1 MAHEMAVY
9 LWPRC
14 AEVPVEDASA
24 TDSPAFTQKE
34 KKVKTKLNAWV
45 GGAMA
50 SAILLAACGTPA
62 ATPAPAA
69 PAAPAATE
77 APAAPA
83 APAAAKKRI
92 KLVLNGTLGD
102 KSFFDSAKRGVD
114 KMASD
119 LGYETKV
126 VEMGYDRNK
135 WEPGLEEAAATDD
148 YDVLIAGTFDMSGYV
163 QAVAPKYPTKQFWT
177 FDAGPDFAACEG
189 GCKNVYS
196 IYFKQNEGSYLL
208 GVAMGNLIKAKSL
221 PNQGDRTKVGI
232 IGGLDI
238 PVINDFIVGF
248 KQGFKEA
255 GMNPDTDVIVQYVGG
270 DTPFSNPAKG
280 KEIAK
285 SMFAQ
290 GAVMVWGVAGS
301 SGNGA
306 FEAAAEDGLYAL
318 GVDSDQFLT
327 IPDEKQK
334 ATIVTSMLKNVDA
347 GLFRAAKLDA
357 EGKLTYGAAENVG
370 AADDAVGV
378 AVNDNYNKFVS
389 AEIQAIVAAAFEK
402 VKSGA
407 TKVDTAFK

>member
-1 MAHEMAVY
+1 MNKKLTTWLGTVA
-9 LWPRC
+9 
-14 AEVPVEDASA
+14 A
-24 TDSPAFTQKE
+24 TS
-34 KKVKTKLNAWV
+34 
-45 GGAMA
+45 
-50 SAILLAACGTPA
+50 ILLAACGGA
-62 ATPAPAA
+62 ATTAPKAA
-69 PAAPAATE
+69 EPTKAAE
-77 APAAPA
+77 APAAV
-83 APAAAKKRI
+83 PAAAKLRV

-102 KSFFDSAKRGVD
+102 KSFFDSAKRGLD
-114 KMASD
+114 MMQKE

-126 VEMGYDRNK
+126 IEMGYDRNK

-163 QAVAPKYPTKQFWT
+163 QSVAPKYPNKKFWT
-177 FDAGPDFAACEG
+177 FDAGPEFEKCQD

-208 GVAMGNLIKAKSL
+208 GVAMGNLLKAKTL
-221 PNQGDRTKVGI
+221 PAQGDRMKVGI
-232 IGGLDI
+232 IGGADF
-238 PVINDFIVGF
+238 PGINDFIVGF

-255 GMNPDTDVIVQYVGG
+255 GMNPDSDVIVQYVGG
-270 DTPFSNPAKG
+270 DNPFSNPAKG

-285 SMFAQ
+285 AMYAQ
-290 GAVMVWGVAGS
+290 GAAIVWGVAGS

-306 FEAAAEDGLYAL
+306 FEAAAEDGLFSL

-334 ATIVTSMLKNVDA
+334 ATIITSMLKNVDA

-357 EGKLTYGAAENVG
+357 EGKLKYGAADSVG

-378 AVNDNYNKFVS
+378 ADNENYQKYVS
-389 AEIQAIVAAAFEK
+389 KDIQAVVAAAFEK

-407 TKVDTAFK
+407 TKVETAFK

>member
-1 MAHEMAVY
+1 LEQQEQQEQGEKEPMKKFAPWLGA
-9 LWPRC
+9 L
-14 AEVPVEDASA
+14 AA
-24 TDSPAFTQKE
+24 TS
-34 KKVKTKLNAWV
+34 
-45 GGAMA
+45 
-50 SAILLAACGTPA
+50 ILLAACAPA
-62 ATPAPAA
+62 ATPAAA
-69 PAAPAATE
+69 PAAETKTE
-77 APAAPA
+77 AA
-83 APAAAKKRI
+83 APAAAKLRV

-102 KSFFDSAKRGVD
+102 KSFFDSAKRGLD
-114 KMASD
+114 MMAKE

-126 VEMGYDRNK
+126 IEMGYDRNK

-163 QAVAPKYPTKQFWT
+163 QAVAPKYPNKKFWT
-177 FDAGPDFAACEG
+177 FDAGPDFSKCEG

-208 GVAMGNLIKAKSL
+208 GVAMGELVKAKTL

-232 IGGLDI
+232 IGGADF

-248 KQGFKEA
+248 KQGYKEA
-255 GMNPDTDVIVQYVGG
+255 GMNPDSDVIVQYVGG
-270 DTPFSNPAKG
+270 DNPFSNPAKG

-285 SMFAQ
+285 AMYAQ
-290 GAVMVWGVAGS
+290 GAVLVWGVAGS

-357 EGKLTYGAAENVG
+357 EGKLKYGAEDFVG

-378 AVNDNYNKFVS
+378 ADNENYQKFVS
-389 AEIQAIVAAAFEK
+389 KDIQAKVAAAFEK